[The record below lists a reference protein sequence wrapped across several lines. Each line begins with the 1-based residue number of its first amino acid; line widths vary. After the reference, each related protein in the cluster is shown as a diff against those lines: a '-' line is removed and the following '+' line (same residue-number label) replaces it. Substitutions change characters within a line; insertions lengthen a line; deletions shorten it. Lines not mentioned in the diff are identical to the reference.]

1 MALEKSSHNY
11 NHVIALCHMKELAM
25 NIQLEKKRRPCCPKT
40 TTNALTRQPNESHN
54 VNDLRISVD
63 EESD

>member
-1 MALEKSSHNY
+1 
-11 NHVIALCHMKELAM
+11 LCHMKELAM
-25 NIQLEKKRRPCCPKT
+25 NIPLEKKRRPGCPKT

-54 VNDLRISVD
+54 VNDLGISVD